1 MCCPPFLSQLFGT
14 LQVTSSCPH
23 FTALSLK
30 LAGSHGQFCFS
41 SSKNCFNLDKTLLAL
56 QQGTQKPL
64 PDFYFSSYLCLS
76 TVPLLHLIS
85 VQPGVV
91 WMIRLLFVL
100 RVSCVDVNLCMSAFK
115 KKRILSK
122 MHTDLCQ
129 ERAYIYITNLAG
141 FLLSKSEFSSLT
153 EWSSL
158 LGVFSACI

>member
-100 RVSCVDVNLCMSAFK
+100 RVSCVDVNLCMSALK
-115 KKRILSK
+115 KKEFYQKCTLIYVK
-122 MHTDLCQ
+122 KGH
-129 ERAYIYITNLAG
+129 IYITNLAG